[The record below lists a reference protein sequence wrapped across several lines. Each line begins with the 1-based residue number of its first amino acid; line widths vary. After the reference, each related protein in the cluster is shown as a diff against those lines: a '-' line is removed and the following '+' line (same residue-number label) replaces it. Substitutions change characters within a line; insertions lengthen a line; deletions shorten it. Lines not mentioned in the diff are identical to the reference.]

1 MNEKKYSNKKR
12 MFVSVLIAAMV
23 ILLFLA
29 GIYAIQS
36 RAANNTK
43 KEMTKVVSAKKE
55 EMTQELEEV
64 SEYLTQVRET
74 VSQNHSSLEV
84 ILNENFEKQLNETSE
99 NILQIDKQLEIYIK
113 RYGSDHA
120 KVTEGLNRIVEQL
133 EISRTQLEDTR
144 NVLLERMLEAEGNA
158 VQRQE
163 KMEEALRDIKERILH
178 IQKQMEDSHKDL
190 IALIEATAADEKLQM
205 DELSNQLND
214 AKNELDK
221 RSLESENALSEKI
234 DKTEKNLTDELS
246 QTENNLSSQ
255 LNRVEKEF
263 SEQNDKMEKN
273 LTDEFSQTGNNLSSQ
288 LNQVEKEFSE
298 QNDKMEKSLIDELF
312 QTEKELSEVVS
323 REMEKLTGL
332 LLFENDEL
340 KKFMEQKATGL
351 SEKMVSLQRKI
362 EAAQAQV
369 LALSEEMERHEEVRQ
384 EEIMDSFTSLF
395 VNLQTIQSDYQALHE
410 ELKDLIV
417 ELKTLSE
424 ENHQELI
431 AVLGQMEEGMEG
443 KSTQNLNKLLE
454 TRAQMKE
461 DYGTSITNLQ
471 KELNQ
476 NLSDMDVNINDQLYQ
491 MNTAL
496 NQKYDNLTNIVNTG
510 DEGLRSYL
518 ENGFGLVGQKLD
530 TVFTYVSDGKKM
542 LASALLTKGVDC
554 RSDATFREI
563 ADAILSIPQS
573 IVIGTQQIPGEI
585 TYEYHHHKDGHGTLT
600 PSERVSVGARGG
612 CFNTPIYHVH
622 TGDYRNG
629 GGCYTVPVIHNHE
642 SSCYQ
647 TIRKVRQI
655 TGFWFT
661 GQGTGHPCCSSA
673 HGQNYAKFRYVDKV
687 YENGVLISSKEGE
700 GDLGYRCGLCAEREA
715 YSRGSDMTTQNIVC
729 GYSEGIN
736 GYELGCGMT
745 TGTVIGYTHG
755 CGFVEGQIIGAHIKY
770 AAGAGN
776 YKTMAAPPLSEGQ
789 LHSDVVEDV
798 IKEVIPE
805 EVKQGEE
812 EPSLEEQE
820 EPQVAENELQPEPKK
835 IQYLQEEVIIQDE

>member
-1 MNEKKYSNKKR
+1 MNEKKKIDKKGI
-12 MFVSVLIAAMV
+12 FASVLIAASV
-23 ILLFLA
+23 ILLFLV

-36 RAANNTK
+36 RAAENTK
-43 KEMTKVVSAKKE
+43 KEVTEVVSAKKE
-55 EMTQELEEV
+55 EMVQELEEV
-64 SEYLTQVRET
+64 SEYLTQVKET
-74 VSQNHSSLEV
+74 VSQNHSSLEI

-99 NILQIDKQLEIYIK
+99 NILQIEKQLETYIK
-113 RYGSDHA
+113 KYASDHTN
-120 KVTEGLNRIVEQL
+120 VTEGLSQIVEQL
-133 EISRTQLEDTR
+133 KISRIQLEDTR
-144 NVLLERMLEAEGNA
+144 NVLLEKLSEAEGNA

-163 KMEEALRDIKERILH
+163 KTEEAIRDMKERILH
-178 IQKQMEDSHKDL
+178 IQKQMEDSYKEL
-190 IALIEATAADEKLQM
+190 ISLMELTAVDEKLQM
-205 DELSNQLND
+205 DALSNQLNNV
-214 AKNELDK
+214 KNKLEK
-221 RSLESENALSEKI
+221 RSIESENALSEQI
-234 DKTEKNLTDELS
+234 VETEKNFTDKLF
-246 QTENNLSSQ
+246 QTEDNLSSQ
-255 LNRVEKEF
+255 I
-263 SEQNDKMEKN
+263 S
-273 LTDEFSQTGNNLSSQ
+273 
-288 LNQVEKEFSE
+288 QVEKE
-298 QNDKMEKSLIDELF
+298 LL
-312 QTEKELSEVVS
+312 EVVS
-323 REMEKLTGL
+323 TEMEKLANL

-340 KKFMEQKATGL
+340 KKFMEQRTVGL

-362 EAAQAQV
+362 EAAQTQV
-369 LALSEEMERHEEVRQ
+369 LTLSEEMERHEEVRQ
-384 EEIMDSFTSLF
+384 EEIMDSFSSLF
-395 VNLQTIQSDYQALHE
+395 INLQTIQSDYQALHE

-417 ELKTLSE
+417 EVKTLSE
-424 ENHQELI
+424 ENHQELL

-443 KSTQNLNKLLE
+443 KSTQNLTKLLE
-454 TRAQMKE
+454 TMAQMKE

-491 MNTAL
+491 MNTNL

-518 ENGFGLVGQKLD
+518 ENGFSLVGQKLD
-530 TVFTYVSDGKKM
+530 AVFTYVSDGKKM

-554 RSDATFREI
+554 RPDATFGEI

-629 GGCYTVPVIHNHE
+629 GGCYTVPVIHNHA

-687 YENGVLISSKEGE
+687 FENGVLISSKEGE
-700 GDLGYRCGLCAEREA
+700 GDLGYRCGLCVEREA

-729 GYSEGIN
+729 GYSEGVN

-755 CGFVEGQIIGAHIKY
+755 CGLVEGQIIGAHIKY

-776 YKTMAAPPLSEGQ
+776 YKTMAAPPLSEEQ
-789 LHSDVVEDV
+789 LHSDVVEDA

-805 EVKQGEE
+805 EVKQGEEGE

-820 EPQVAENELQPEPKK
+820 EPQVAENELQPEPEEM
-835 IQYLQEEVIIQDE
+835 QFVQEEVIIQDE

>member
-1 MNEKKYSNKKR
+1 MNEKKKIDKKGI
-12 MFVSVLIAAMV
+12 FASVLIAASV
-23 ILLFLA
+23 ILLFLV

-36 RAANNTK
+36 RAAENTK
-43 KEMTKVVSAKKE
+43 KEMTEVVSAKKE
-55 EMTQELEEV
+55 EMVQELEEV
-64 SEYLTQVRET
+64 SEYLTQVKET
-74 VSQNHSSLEV
+74 VSQNHSSLEI

-99 NILQIDKQLEIYIK
+99 NILQIEKQLETYIK
-113 RYGSDHA
+113 KYASDHTN
-120 KVTEGLNRIVEQL
+120 VTEGLSQIVEQL
-133 EISRTQLEDTR
+133 KISRIQLEDTR
-144 NVLLERMLEAEGNA
+144 NVLLEKLSEAEGNA

-163 KMEEALRDIKERILH
+163 KTEEAIRDIKERILH
-178 IQKQMEDSHKDL
+178 IQKQMEDSYKEL
-190 IALIEATAADEKLQM
+190 ISLMELTAVDEKLQM
-205 DELSNQLND
+205 DALSNQLNNV
-214 AKNELDK
+214 KNKLEK
-221 RSLESENALSEKI
+221 RSIESGNALSEQI
-234 DKTEKNLTDELS
+234 VETEKNFTDKLF
-246 QTENNLSSQ
+246 QTEDNLSSQ
-255 LNRVEKEF
+255 I
-263 SEQNDKMEKN
+263 S
-273 LTDEFSQTGNNLSSQ
+273 
-288 LNQVEKEFSE
+288 QVEKE
-298 QNDKMEKSLIDELF
+298 LL
-312 QTEKELSEVVS
+312 EVVS
-323 REMEKLTGL
+323 TEMEKLANL

-340 KKFMEQKATGL
+340 KKFMEQRAAGL

-362 EAAQAQV
+362 EEAQAQV
-369 LALSEEMERHEEVRQ
+369 LTLSEEMERHEEVRQ
-384 EEIMDSFTSLF
+384 EEIMDSFSSLF
-395 VNLQTIQSDYQALHE
+395 INLQTIQSDYQALHE

-417 ELKTLSE
+417 EVKTLSE
-424 ENHQELI
+424 ENHQELL

-443 KSTQNLNKLLE
+443 KSMHNLTKLLE
-454 TRAQMKE
+454 TMAQMKE

-491 MNTAL
+491 MNTNL

-518 ENGFGLVGQKLD
+518 ENGFSLVGQKLD
-530 TVFTYVSDGKKM
+530 AVFTYVSDGKKM

-554 RSDATFREI
+554 RPDATFREI

-629 GGCYTVPVIHNHE
+629 GGCYTVPVIHNHA

-687 YENGVLISSKEGE
+687 FENGVLISSKEGE
-700 GDLGYRCGLCAEREA
+700 GDLGYRCGLCVEREA

-729 GYSEGIN
+729 GYSEGVN

-776 YKTMAAPPLSEGQ
+776 YKTMAAPPLSEEQ
-789 LHSDVVEDV
+789 LHSDVVEDA

-805 EVKQGEE
+805 EVKQGEEGE

-820 EPQVAENELQPEPKK
+820 EPQVAENELQPEPEKV
-835 IQYLQEEVIIQDE
+835 QYLQEEVIIQDE

>member
-1 MNEKKYSNKKR
+1 MNEKKKVNKKW
-12 MFVSVLIAAMV
+12 MFASMLIAAVV
-23 ILLFLA
+23 ILLLLA

-36 RAANNTK
+36 RASDNTK
-43 KEMTKVVSAKKE
+43 KEMTEVVSAKKE
-55 EMTQELEEV
+55 EMAQELEEV
-64 SEYLTQVRET
+64 SQYLTQVRDT
-74 VSQNHSSLEV
+74 VSQNHNSLEV
-84 ILNENFEKQLNETSE
+84 ILNENFEKRLNETSE
-99 NILQIDKQLEIYIK
+99 NILQIEKQLETYIK

-120 KVTEGLNRIVEQL
+120 KVTADLSQIVEQL

-144 NVLLERMLEAEGNA
+144 NVLLGRMLEAEGNA

-163 KMEEALRDIKERILH
+163 KTEEALRDIKERILH

-190 IALIEATAADEKLQM
+190 IALIESTAADEKSQM
-205 DELSNQLND
+205 DELSNQLNN
-214 AKNELDK
+214 AKNELEE
-221 RSLESENALSEKI
+221 RSLESEDALSEQI
-234 DKTEKNLTDELS
+234 DKTEKDLTD
-246 QTENNLSSQ
+246 
-255 LNRVEKEF
+255 K
-263 SEQNDKMEKN
+263 
-273 LTDEFSQTGNNLSSQ
+273 
-288 LNQVEKEFSE
+288 
-298 QNDKMEKSLIDELF
+298 LF
-312 QTEKELSEVVS
+312 QTEDNLSAQISQVEKELSEVVAT
-323 REMEKLTGL
+323 EMEKLANL
-332 LLFENDEL
+332 LLFENNEL
-340 KKFMEQKATGL
+340 KIFMEQKATGL

-362 EAAQAQV
+362 EEAQAQV
-369 LALSEEMERHEEVRQ
+369 FTLSEEMERHEEVRQ

-454 TRAQMKE
+454 TMAQMKE

-491 MNTAL
+491 MNTNL
-496 NQKYDNLTNIVNTG
+496 NQKYDNLTNLVNTG

-745 TGTVIGYTHG
+745 TGTAIGYTHG

-776 YKTMAAPPLSEGQ
+776 YKTMAAPPLSAEQ
-789 LHSDVVEDV
+789 LHSDVVEDA

-805 EVKQGEE
+805 EVKQGEEGE

-820 EPQVAENELQPEPKK
+820 EPQVAENELQPEPEK

>member
-1 MNEKKYSNKKR
+1 MNEKKTVNKKWLFAS
-12 MFVSVLIAAMV
+12 MLIAAVV
-23 ILLFLA
+23 ILLLLA

-36 RAANNTK
+36 RAGDNTK
-43 KEMTKVVSAKKE
+43 KEMTEVVSAKKE
-55 EMTQELEEV
+55 EMAQELEEV

-74 VSQNHSSLEV
+74 VSQNHNSLEV

-99 NILQIDKQLEIYIK
+99 NILQIEKQLETYIK
-113 RYGSDHA
+113 RYGSDYA
-120 KVTEGLNRIVEQL
+120 KVTADLSQIVEQL

-144 NVLLERMLEAEGNA
+144 NVLLERMSEAEGNA

-163 KMEEALRDIKERILH
+163 KTEEALRDIKEQILH

-190 IALIEATAADEKLQM
+190 IALIESTAADEKSQM
-205 DELSNQLND
+205 DELSNQLYI
-214 AKNELDK
+214 AKNELEK
-221 RSLESENALSEKI
+221 RSLESENTLSEQI
-234 DKTEKNLTDELS
+234 DETEKELADELFH
-246 QTENNLSSQ
+246 TENNLSAQISQ
-255 LNRVEKEF
+255 LEK
-263 SEQNDKMEKN
+263 
-273 LTDEFSQTGNNLSSQ
+273 G
-288 LNQVEKEFSE
+288 
-298 QNDKMEKSLIDELF
+298 
-312 QTEKELSEVVS
+312 LSEVVS
-323 REMEKLTGL
+323 TEMDKLASL
-332 LLFENDEL
+332 LMFENNEL
-340 KKFMEQKATGL
+340 KIFMEQKAAGF
-351 SEKMVSLQRKI
+351 SEKMITLQGKI
-362 EAAQAQV
+362 EDAQAQV
-369 LALSEEMERHEEVRQ
+369 LTLSEEMERHEEVRQ
-384 EEIMDSFTSLF
+384 EEMMDSFSALF
-395 VNLQTIQSDYQALHE
+395 INLQTIQSDYQALHE

-417 ELKTLSE
+417 EVKTLSE

-443 KSTQNLNKLLE
+443 KSTQNLTKLLE
-454 TRAQMKE
+454 TMAQMKE

-491 MNTAL
+491 MNMTL

-518 ENGFGLVGQKLD
+518 ENGFSLVGQKLD
-530 TVFTYVSDGKKM
+530 AVFTYVSDGKKM

-554 RSDATFREI
+554 RQDATFGEI
-563 ADAILSIPQS
+563 ANAILSIPQS
-573 IVIGTQQIPGEI
+573 ILIGTQQIPGEI

-600 PSERVSVGARGG
+600 PSEKVSVGAKGG

-661 GQGTGHPCCSSA
+661 GQGTGHACCDSA

-687 YENGVLISSKEGE
+687 FENGVLISSKEGE
-700 GDLGYRCGLCAEREA
+700 GDLGYRCGLCVEREA

-729 GYSEGIN
+729 GYSEGVN

-745 TGTVIGYTHG
+745 TGTVTGYTHG
-755 CGFVEGQIIGAHIKY
+755 CGFVDGQIIGAHIKY

-776 YKTMAAPPLSEGQ
+776 YKTMAAPPLSEEQ
-789 LHSDVVEDV
+789 LHSDVVEDA

-805 EVKQGEE
+805 EVKEVEEGE

-820 EPQVAENELQPEPKK
+820 ELQVEENELQPKPEEM
-835 IQYLQEEVIIQDE
+835 QFVQEEVIIQDE